1 MGVTVSE
8 TINKIMMGVTIN
20 ETINK
25 IMMGDTIIEAII
37 ETITEPIIE
46 TIIETIIDQK
56 TVSTTET
63 IRTNKNSNTEGP
75 AMIEEVD
82 KMTVEIEKEEET
94 NTETKTT
101 TKEIEDPFPDPEAVM
116 GIEMGTT
123 IITNKG
129 VTINHHQKNRLCKYR
144 CKEP

>member
-1 MGVTVSE
+1 
-8 TINKIMMGVTIN
+8 MMVVTIT
-20 ETINK
+20 ETTTK
-25 IMMGDTIIEAII
+25 TIT
-37 ETITEPIIE
+37 ETITK
-46 TIIETIIDQK
+46 TIKTITEMI
-56 TVSTTET
+56 TEMITET
-63 IRTNKNSNTEGP
+63 IKTSIDPITKTIKTLLKIEERTNRNSSIEGA

-82 KMTVEIEKEEET
+82 KMTVEKEEET

-116 GIEMGTT
+116 GIEMGMT

-129 VTINHHQKNRLCKYR
+129 VTINHHQKDRLCKYR